1 MVSAPTDID
10 LITKLRKGDDR
21 ALMALYDRY
30 SGALYGVIL
39 RMCRAEDRAKDLL
52 QESFVRIWKKID
64 QYDPDRGKFYTWSYR
79 IARNTT
85 LNALRKAPPLIQTED
100 LSVYKDTAAE
110 ENVAVDYT
118 ELNGLIR
125 TLEPHHQRALDLVY
139 FNGLT
144 HREAHKEMEVPL
156 GTFKSYVRQALKQLR
171 MQYEKTIVLVAAFL
185 ELFFNG

>member
-1 MVSAPTDID
+1 M
-10 LITKLRKGDDR
+10 
-21 ALMALYDRY
+21 
-30 SGALYGVIL
+30 
-39 RMCRAEDRAKDLL
+39 
-52 QESFVRIWKKID
+52 
-64 QYDPDRGKFYTWSYR
+64 
-79 IARNTT
+79 
-85 LNALRKAPPLIQTED
+85 
-100 LSVYKDTAAE
+100 
-110 ENVAVDYT
+110 DYT